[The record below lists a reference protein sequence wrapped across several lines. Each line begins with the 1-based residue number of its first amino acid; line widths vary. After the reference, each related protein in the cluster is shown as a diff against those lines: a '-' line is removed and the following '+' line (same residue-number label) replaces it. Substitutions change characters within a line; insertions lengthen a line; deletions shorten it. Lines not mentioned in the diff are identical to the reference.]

1 MASCRGRWLAADKE
15 TARETADKET
25 ARETADKET
34 ARETAIALD

>member
-1 MASCRGRWLAADKE
+1 MLAERSGR
-15 TARETADKET
+15 DKET